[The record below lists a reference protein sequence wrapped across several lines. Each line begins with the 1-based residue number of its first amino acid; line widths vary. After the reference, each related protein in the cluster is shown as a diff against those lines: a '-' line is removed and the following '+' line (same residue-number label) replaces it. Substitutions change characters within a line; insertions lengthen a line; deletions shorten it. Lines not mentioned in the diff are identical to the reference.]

1 MIQNCDFRP
10 NHSFEGGEVAFEVR
24 NQQFDSNSWIER
36 AYPKNRLG
44 EMTCAAVGQVVAIYR
59 GDNDV
64 VEAEISHYQGNVAG
78 LLRIKSQR
86 LPLVDGT
93 KAAAPCASIS
103 QDEKRGGFVAP
114 ALADVGAARF
124 LTNGMEIFLS
134 QNTLQPEIIGIA
146 RRFDFDP
153 VGMSAR

>member
-1 MIQNCDFRP
+1 MIQNCDSRP

-78 LLRIKSQR
+78 LLRIKRNPDPVDPGSWTWTEWAFDAV
-86 LPLVDGT
+86 LAAVALEAETEALVTADAAFAIVDGLRT
-93 KAAAPCASIS
+93 VSPGTREF
-103 QDEKRGGFVAP
+103 D
-114 ALADVGAARF
+114 AL
-124 LTNGMEIFLS
+124 LS
-134 QNTLQPEIIGIA
+134 G
-146 RRFDFDP
+146 
-153 VGMSAR
+153 